1 MERYLLFDSLFLTFF
16 FMLAQEL
23 LAQEALTRPWW
34 HDSKLWKARPSWWQP
49 RFFSLLEEEQDF
61 SGSGLECQ
69 RSSSRLWVWFSLS
82 YSRLRKKWE
91 SCQTS
96 FGLEVQQNFSAMEMT
111 LLNCVLPWDFL
122 LLCKSWAFRR
132 TVVKG
137 SVDLWEHLQACRYP
151 VSSVQFS
158 SVAHS
163 CLTLRRHE
171 LQHARPPCPSPTP
184 GVHTNPCPLS
194 WWCHPTIS
202 SSVVPFSSCP
212 QSFPASGSFP
222 MSQLFAS
229 GGQSKFK
236 LELCS
241 WGKYALLTPFRV

>member
-1 MERYLLFDSLFLTFF
+1 MERYLVFDPLFLTFF

-61 SGSGLECQ
+61 SGSGLERQ

-82 YSRLRKKWE
+82 YSRLRKKMGKLSDKFWAWSSAE
-91 SCQTS
+91 FQCNGNDT
-96 FGLEVQQNFSAMEMT
+96 LE
-111 LLNCVLPWDFL
+111 
-122 LLCKSWAFRR
+122 LCSSMGF
-132 TVVKG
+132 
-137 SVDLWEHLQACRYP
+137 
-151 VSSVQFS
+151 SSVQELSFQENCSEGECGLVGTFAGMQIPSKFS
-158 SVAHS
+158 SVQ
-163 CLTLRRHE
+163 CLTLWPHE

-184 GVHTNPCPLS
+184 GVHPNPCPLS

-212 QSFPASGSFP
+212 QSFLASGSFP

-236 LELCS
+236 LGLCS
-241 WGKYALLTPFRV
+241 RGKYALLTLFRV

>member
-158 SVAHS
+158 RSFVSDSATPWTAAHQAS
-163 CLTLRRHE
+163 LSITNSWN
-171 LQHARPPCPSPTP
+171 SPK
-184 GVHTNPCPLS
+184 
-194 WWCHPTIS
+194 
-202 SSVVPFSSCP
+202 
-212 QSFPASGSFP
+212 P
-222 MSQLFAS
+222 MSI
-229 GGQSKFK
+229 
-236 LELCS
+236 ELVMPS
-241 WGKYALLTPFRV
+241 NHLILSRPLLLLPPILPSIRVFSNESALCIRWPK